1 MAKIGGIEF
10 EGIETIRKI
19 SDAIELQKEIEV
31 LLSKMTYD
39 LSECRNILSPYC
51 RRYGMKKS
59 EPLNV
64 LLETYHQ
71 LRLKDD

>member
-1 MAKIGGIEF
+1 MAKLGEIKV
-10 EGIETIRKI
+10 EGIETIKRI

-51 RRYGMKKS
+51 KRYGMKKS